1 MKIETILNALEL
13 SNYWGN
19 SAAPYGD
26 AYDRY
31 LKQRVAFRARI
42 IKMFEEKDRQLA
54 ILEEDKWNLKDEI
67 RVKDARI
74 AELKAEN
81 QAMEYLLNEGE
92 NIGVE

>member
-1 MKIETILNALEL
+1 MKIETILNAMERARFK
-13 SNYWGN
+13 
-19 SAAPYGD
+19 AAQIKGYKKHD
-26 AYDRY
+26 LQYR
-31 LKQRVAFRARI
+31 AFRARI
-42 IKMFEEKDRQLA
+42 LKMFEEKDKQLA

-67 RVKDARI
+67 QVKDARI